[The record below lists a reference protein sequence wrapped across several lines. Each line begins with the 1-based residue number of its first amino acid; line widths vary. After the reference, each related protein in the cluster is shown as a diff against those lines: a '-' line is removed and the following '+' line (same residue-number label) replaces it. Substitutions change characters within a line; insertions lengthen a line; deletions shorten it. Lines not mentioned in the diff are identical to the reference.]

1 MDILG
6 RLHMA
11 RWIVAGLVVL
21 NLVLGAGVWMRLGGE
36 RKAYGQIGAVKP
48 DFASV
53 SGFTNN
59 ATTIFLLEVS
69 TGRLAAVQ
77 VDITGRR
84 IAPVS
89 SRNVADDL
97 ARLK

>member
-1 MDILG
+1 MS
-6 RLHMA
+6 
-11 RWIVAGLVVL
+11 RWIVAGLVLL
-21 NLVLGAGVWMRLGGE
+21 NLMLGAAVWMRVGGE
-36 RKAYGQIGAVKP
+36 SKAYAQIGAVP
-48 DFASV
+48 RDYATV

-59 ATTIFLLEVS
+59 ASTIFLLETS

-97 ARLK
+97 QRMK